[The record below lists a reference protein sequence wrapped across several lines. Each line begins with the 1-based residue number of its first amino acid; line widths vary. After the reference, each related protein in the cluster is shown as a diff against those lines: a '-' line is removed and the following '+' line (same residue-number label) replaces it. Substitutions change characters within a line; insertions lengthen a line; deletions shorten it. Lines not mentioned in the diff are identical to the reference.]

1 MDTTTLATKPVCTD
15 LGVLPSVLDDGIAGR
30 AAIGLVVLASDQTME
45 HEFRRIV
52 RQDGVAFYES
62 RLFNDN
68 DITPET
74 LRAMQ
79 SRIAPAASLILP
91 GMPLDVVAFGCTSA
105 AMELG
110 EETVFDEL
118 RKARPEARFTTPITG
133 ALAAFKALGMRRIA
147 VLTPYSR
154 EINENV
160 RCYIEGRGVTVSAI
174 GTFLRT
180 DDREAARISPASTR
194 DAAIEVLK
202 RPDVDGLFVS
212 CTSLQVA
219 PIAREVEDATGKP
232 ITSSN
237 LAMAWHCLR
246 LAGIDDP
253 QPEFGS
259 LFTRGLG

>member
-1 MDTTTLATKPVCTD
+1 MDTSTPATTPECTD
-15 LGVLPSVLDDGIAGR
+15 LGVLPSTLDDGVSGR
-30 AAIGLVVLASDQTME
+30 AAIGLVILATDQSVE
-45 HEFRRIV
+45 HEFRQVI
-52 RQDGVAFYES
+52 RQDGVAFYGA

-79 SRIAPAASLILP
+79 SRIGPAAALILP

-105 AMELG
+105 TMELG

-118 RKARPEARFTTPITG
+118 RKARPEAKFTTPITG
-133 ALAAFKALGMRRIA
+133 TLAALAALDLKRIA
-147 VLTPYSR
+147 VLTPYRR
-154 EINENV
+154 EINETV
-160 RCYIEGRGVTVSAI
+160 RGYLEKRGVTVSAM

-194 DAAIEVLK
+194 DAAIQAL
-202 RPDVDGLFVS
+202 RRDDVDGVFVS

-219 PIAREVEDATGKP
+219 PVAREVELATGKP
-232 ITSSN
+232 LLSSN

-259 LFTRGLG
+259 LFERGLA

>member
-1 MDTTTLATKPVCTD
+1 MDSTASTAGTGCTD
-15 LGVLPSVLDDGIAGR
+15 LGVLPSVLDGGVAGR

-45 HEFRRIV
+45 HEYRRIV
-52 RQDGVAFYES
+52 RQDGVAFYEA

-68 DITPET
+68 EITPAT

-105 AMELG
+105 TMELG
-110 EETVFDEL
+110 EDAVFDEL
-118 RKARPEARFTTPITG
+118 RKARPDAKFTTPITG
-133 ALAAFKALGMRRIA
+133 ALAAFKTLGMRRIA

-160 RCYIEGRGVTVSAI
+160 RRYIEGRGVTVSAI

-180 DDREAARISPASTR
+180 NDLDAARISPQSTR
-194 DAAIEVLK
+194 DAAIAALK
-202 RPDVDGLFVS
+202 RPDVDGVFVS

-259 LFTRGLG
+259 LFERGLG

>member
-1 MDTTTLATKPVCTD
+1 MDSAPAATTCAD
-15 LGVLPSVLDDGIAGR
+15 LGVLPSTLDDGVAAR

-52 RQDGVAFYES
+52 RQDGVAFYEA

-68 DITPET
+68 DVTPET

-79 SRIAPAASLILP
+79 ARIAPAAGLILP

-105 AMELG
+105 AMVLG
-110 EETVFDEL
+110 EETVFEEL
-118 RKARPEARFTTPITG
+118 RKARPEAKCTTPITG
-133 ALAAFKALGMRRIA
+133 AFAAFRALGLRRIA
-147 VLTPYSR
+147 VLTPYSKA
-154 EINENV
+154 INETV
-160 RCYIEGRGVTVSAI
+160 RAYIEGRGVTVSAM

-180 DDREAARISPASTR
+180 DDREAARIAPASTR
-194 DAAIEVLK
+194 DAAIQVLR

-219 PIAREVEDATGKP
+219 PIAREVEEATGKP

-259 LFTRGLG
+259 LFERRLE